1 MGLSIQRLSSM
12 IEINDLL
19 NRLQKVR
26 KIGTDE
32 WVASSP
38 TRPDRTP
45 SLFIKYDTNG
55 NILLHDFGGS
65 SVDEICNAIG
75 IELSD
80 LFPDDGKEYKPQR
93 FNAHNV
99 LTAMRQ
105 EVLLVALCAVDI
117 VAGRPITEEDKDR
130 VLLAS
135 QRLKEVYE
143 LCLG

>member
-1 MGLSIQRLSSM
+1 M
-12 IEINDLL
+12 
-19 NRLQKVR
+19 
-26 KIGTDE
+26 
-32 WVASSP
+32 
-38 TRPDRTP
+38 
-45 SLFIKYDTNG
+45 
-55 NILLHDFGGS
+55 HDFGGS

-99 LTAMRQ
+99 LVAMRQ
-105 EVLLVALCAVDI
+105 EVLIVALCAVDI
-117 VAGRPITEEDKDR
+117 VAGKNITEEDKDR

>member
-38 TRPDRTP
+38 TRSDRTP

>member
-38 TRPDRTP
+38 TRSDRTP

-105 EVLLVALCAVDI
+105 EVLIVALCAVDI
-117 VAGRPITEEDKDR
+117 VAGKNITEEDKDR

>member
-1 MGLSIQRLSSM
+1 M

-38 TRPDRTP
+38 TRSDRTP

-80 LFPDDGKEYKPQR
+80 LFPDNGKEYKPQR

-99 LTAMRQ
+99 LVAMRQ
-105 EVLLVALCAVDI
+105 EVLIVALCAVDI
-117 VAGRPITEEDKDR
+117 VAGKNITEEDKDR

>member
-38 TRPDRTP
+38 TRSDRTP

-99 LTAMRQ
+99 LVAMRQ
-105 EVLLVALCAVDI
+105 EVLIVALCAIDI
-117 VAGRPITEEDKDR
+117 VAGKNITEEDKDR

>member
-38 TRPDRTP
+38 TRSDRTP

-80 LFPDDGKEYKPQR
+80 LFPDEGKEYKPQR

-99 LTAMRQ
+99 LVAMRQ
-105 EVLLVALCAVDI
+105 EVLIVALCAVDI
-117 VAGRPITEEDKDR
+117 VAGKNITEEDKDR

>member
-1 MGLSIQRLSSM
+1 M
-12 IEINDLL
+12 IDINDLL

-38 TRPDRTP
+38 TRSDRTP

-80 LFPDDGKEYKPQR
+80 LFPDYGKEYKPQR

-99 LTAMRQ
+99 LVAMRQ
-105 EVLLVALCAVDI
+105 EVLIVALCAVDI
-117 VAGRPITEEDKDR
+117 VAGKNITEEDKDR

>member
-12 IEINDLL
+12 IDINDLL

-38 TRPDRTP
+38 TRSDKTP
-45 SLFIKYDTNG
+45 SLFIKHDGSN
-55 NILLHDFGGS
+55 NVLLHDFGGS
-65 SVDEICNAIG
+65 SVEEICSAIG
-75 IELSD
+75 IEVSD
-80 LFPDDGKEYKPQR
+80 LFPDSDKEYVRQR

>member
-1 MGLSIQRLSSM
+1 MVSSIQRLSSM
-12 IEINDLL
+12 IDVNDLL
-19 NRLQKVR
+19 NRLDKVR

-38 TRPDRTP
+38 TRHDRTP
-45 SLFIKYDTNG
+45 SLYIKHDGSN
-55 NILLHDFGGS
+55 NVLLHDFGGS
-65 SVDEICNAIG
+65 SVEEICNAIG
-75 IELSD
+75 IELTD
-80 LFPDDGKEYKPQR
+80 LFPDSDREYKRQR

-99 LTAMRQ
+99 LTSMRN

>member
-12 IEINDLL
+12 IDINDLL

-38 TRPDRTP
+38 TRSDRTP

-99 LTAMRQ
+99 LVAMRQ
-105 EVLLVALCAVDI
+105 EVLIVALCAVDI
-117 VAGRPITEEDKDR
+117 VAGKNITEEDKDR

>member
-1 MGLSIQRLSSM
+1 MGLFIQRLSSM

-38 TRPDRTP
+38 TRSDRTP

-80 LFPDDGKEYKPQR
+80 LFPDDNKEYKPQR

-99 LTAMRQ
+99 LVAMRQ
-105 EVLLVALCAVDI
+105 EVLIVALCAVDI
-117 VAGRPITEEDKDR
+117 VAGKNITEEDKDR

>member
-12 IEINDLL
+12 IEINNLL

-38 TRPDRTP
+38 TRSDRTP

>member
-38 TRPDRTP
+38 TRSDRTP

-99 LTAMRQ
+99 LVAMRQ
-105 EVLLVALCAVDI
+105 EVLIVALCAVDI
-117 VAGRPITEEDKDR
+117 VAGKNITEEDKDR